1 MSGERGERR
10 ARLDVLA
17 RDEDD
22 ARLLRWTHCLELG
35 VTQAKLL
42 LQLLLV
48 RARARARARASFS
61 CSSGCKGTGQKAR
74 GHRTARSARSAT
86 SEAASSSTKDSG
98 CAPKEPRAGQSR
110 QGRPRR
116 RRGRAWAL
124 PGVFRPC
131 MYIYAWPC
139 SAMRLCVCRRVERDR
154 RRLDDRLLPAV
165 WPGAGA
171 AQARARV
178 VGRGQVRELGGA
190 WRTYTASI
198 SGSVPR
204 AIGRVSSALRDLEAA
219 APRVRGCDPIRTC

>member
-1 MSGERGERR
+1 MSAVSGERGERR

-42 LQLLLV
+42 LQLLLD

-131 MYIYAWPC
+131 MYIYMPGHAQPC
-139 SAMRLCVCRRVERDR
+139 GSACV
-154 RRLDDRLLPAV
+154 
-165 WPGAGA
+165 A
-171 AQARARV
+171 A
-178 VGRGQVRELGGA
+178 
-190 WRTYTASI
+190 S
-198 SGSVPR
+198 S
-204 AIGRVSSALRDLEAA
+204 AIGDVSTIASCPPYGPVQEQRRHAPASSAEGRYASSVAPGVRILRVSR
-219 APRVRGCDPIRTC
+219 APCRVRSAG